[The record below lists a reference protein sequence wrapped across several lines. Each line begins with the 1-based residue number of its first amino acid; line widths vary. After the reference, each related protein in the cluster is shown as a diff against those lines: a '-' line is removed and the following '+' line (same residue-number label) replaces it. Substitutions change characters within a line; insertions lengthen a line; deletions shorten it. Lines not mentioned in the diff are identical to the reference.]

1 MPKEPGRLVSLNS
14 PRRGGQVPEPGVDD
28 LRFWEREGD
37 GGWLT
42 AGDPYVKEDGPM
54 AAMLAPIARVS
65 RQTSTAGP
73 IIKSRVRLLAV
84 GEMSLSWRV
93 ARVTET
99 I

>member
-54 AAMLAPIARVS
+54 AAMLAQGNVQGGSGQQLNLQFP
-65 RQTSTAGP
+65 
-73 IIKSRVRLLAV
+73 V
-84 GEMSLSWRV
+84 GLQE
-93 ARVTET
+93 A
-99 I
+99 

>member
-54 AAMLAPIARVS
+54 AAMLAQPM
-65 RQTSTAGP
+65 G
-73 IIKSRVRLLAV
+73 
-84 GEMSLSWRV
+84 
-93 ARVTET
+93 
-99 I
+99 